1 MKESIYGSYTPQG
14 DIAFQFDE
22 GTVTVSADG
31 SLVSQEGFCPKSL
44 RQQYCDIVK
53 KHTAD
58 KSVTSSDLRMLR
70 ILGDAADVLNERAKT
85 YPSDHIPTSYREI
98 GITAEGIHML
108 EQDTVFFAPGNL
120 TGYVSD
126 ILDESSIPYEGY
138 SAPDLISLRREIEPE
153 VPCLG
158 EVSDEE
164 IREAFARYP
173 GVTLSDGMSVP
184 FLVTQCDPE
193 DLFRL
198 SLKFYGDTADENFL
212 NWEYDRGRYN
222 FQLIQYNWEGY
233 GFSGEPGEG
242 LNIINP
248 YGDQADGLS
257 YYRLGSSG
265 SGKKSATRL
274 LLVSTFN
281 HLIDSGFFRDPET
294 NKIHEINTKVS
305 QLILEKQDGDSRGQG
320 FSEVLNEPVLNRYH
334 GQPTGSDLTGLL
346 TASAAY
352 RTASPVGKAE
362 LKFIGNPAFDDACA
376 YYPEDE
382 VGPEAFIIWI
392 GDQYQITFTAEGT
405 FLGEAPSAA
414 SGCDANGSGSTG
426 AVDDNS
432 SMENRNSI
440 HDDSGMKTGN
450 SNDTSSGPQYRERP
464 ILTPEDTA
472 YLKNLLPERFKILNQ
487 LAQTA
492 TGSPLP

>member
-1 MKESIYGSYTPQG
+1 
-14 DIAFQFDE
+14 
-22 GTVTVSADG
+22 
-31 SLVSQEGFCPKSL
+31 
-44 RQQYCDIVK
+44 
-53 KHTAD
+53 
-58 KSVTSSDLRMLR
+58 
-70 ILGDAADVLNERAKT
+70 
-85 YPSDHIPTSYREI
+85 
-98 GITAEGIHML
+98 ML

-120 TGYVSD
+120 TGYVSEV
-126 ILDESSIPYEGY
+126 LDENNIPCEGY
-138 SAPDLISLRREIEPE
+138 SAPDLTALRREIQPE
-153 VPCLG
+153 VPCL
-158 EVSDEE
+158 EQVSDEE
-164 IREAFARYP
+164 IREDFARYP
-173 GVTLSDGMSVP
+173 GVILSDGMSIP
-184 FLVTQCDPE
+184 FLVTRCDLE

-222 FQLIQYNWEGY
+222 FQLIQYNWEDY

-257 YYRLGSSG
+257 YYRLGSAESEKG
-265 SGKKSATRL
+265 SASRL

-281 HLIDSGFFRDPET
+281 HVIDNGFFRDPET
-294 NKIHEINTKVS
+294 NKIYEINTKVS
-305 QLILEKQDGDSRGQG
+305 QLILEKQDGDSQSQG

-352 RTASPVGKAE
+352 QAASPVRKAE
-362 LKFIGNPAFDDACA
+362 LEFIGNPSFDDACA

-392 GDQYQITFTAEGT
+392 GDEYQITFTADGT
-405 FLGEAPSAA
+405 VLGEAPSVAA
-414 SGCDANGSGSTG
+414 ERDANGSGNAEAINAASDMG
-426 AVDDNS
+426 
-432 SMENRNSI
+432 
-440 HDDSGMKTGN
+440 TGN
-450 SNDTSSGPQYRERP
+450 SNDAASGPQYCERP

-472 YLKNLLPERFKILNQ
+472 YLKNLLPERFEIFNH

-492 TGSPLP
+492 TGKPLP

>member
-44 RQQYCDIVK
+44 CQQYCDIVK
-53 KHTAD
+53 KHAAD

-108 EQDTVFFAPGNL
+108 AQDTVFFAPGNL
-120 TGYVSD
+120 TGYVSEV
-126 ILDESSIPYEGY
+126 LDENNIPCEGY
-138 SAPDLISLRREIEPE
+138 SAPDLTALRREIQPE
-153 VPCLG
+153 VPFLG
-158 EVSDEE
+158 QVSDEK
-164 IREAFARYP
+164 IREDFARYP
-173 GVTLSDGMSVP
+173 GVILSDGMSIP
-184 FLVTQCDPE
+184 FLVTRCNPE

-198 SLKFYGDTADENFL
+198 SLKFYGETADENFL

-222 FQLIQYNWEGY
+222 FQLLQYNWEDY

-248 YGDQADGLS
+248 YGDQADGLP
-257 YYRLGSSG
+257 YYRLGNPG
-265 SGKKSATRL
+265 SEKGNASRL

-281 HLIDSGFFRDPET
+281 HVIDSGFFRDPET
-294 NKIHEINTKVS
+294 NKIYEINTRVS
-305 QLILEKQDGDSRGQG
+305 QLILEKQDGDSQSQR

-352 RTASPVGKAE
+352 RAASPVGKAE
-362 LKFIGNPAFDDACA
+362 LEFIGNPAFDDACA

-392 GDQYQITFTAEGT
+392 GDEYQITFTAGET
-405 FLGEAPSAA
+405 VLGETPSVAA
-414 SGCDANGSGSTG
+414 ESDANGSGSTG
-426 AVDDNS
+426 AGDAA
-432 SMENRNSI
+432 
-440 HDDSGMKTGN
+440 SGIGTGN
-450 SNDTSSGPQYRERP
+450 SVDAAPGPLYC
-464 ILTPEDTA
+464 
-472 YLKNLLPERFKILNQ
+472 
-487 LAQTA
+487 
-492 TGSPLP
+492 